1 MQDPVVVMVDTVQGK
16 GGSRRRDRRKHDQ
29 RNHQRTARFGAFP
42 SSRYESSRHYDGII
56 ASVEITS
63 GAVEKVRIFQEEL

>member
-29 RNHQRTARFGAFP
+29 RNHQRTGRFGAFQA
-42 SSRYESSRHYDGII
+42 SRYESR
-56 ASVEITS
+56 
-63 GAVEKVRIFQEEL
+63 R